1 MHRYRIPFRVS
12 GMTPARFDALNTR
25 AAALI
30 REGKTVIN
38 LGQALPHFGPPPSAI
53 RAARDGLAQR
63 DVHVYSE
70 DAGRRS
76 LREAL
81 CTRLFES
88 HGIDATP
95 DEVIITAGG
104 NQAFAL
110 AAMSLL
116 DSGDE
121 VLLPAPYFVN
131 HEMMLRGVGAVA
143 KPVSVSEQDRFAVR
157 WSDLAPQ
164 VTPRT
169 RAVVFC
175 NPSNPTGAVT
185 RECDQREIVCEL
197 AARGIVA
204 IVDETY
210 MHFVYEEQRHASA
223 AAVPDWRDAVV
234 LVNTFSKSFGMTGWR
249 IGYMIAPP
257 DVCAQA
263 IKIQD
268 AMVICAPAIAQVA
281 VEATIRHDWTYPLSF
296 RDEFAARRSILMREL
311 SSIPH
316 LRWTPTDGAFFAFV
330 RVDGCTDS
338 DRLADELLEQTQVVT
353 IPGRTFG
360 EAGEGYLR
368 ISYGA
373 VDARDLKESMSRLRR
388 FFDRW
393 SP

>member
-1 MHRYRIPFRVS
+1 MRL
-12 GMTPARFDALNTR
+12 ARFDALNTR

-30 REGKTVIN
+30 RQGKTVIN
-38 LGQALPHFGPPPSAI
+38 LGQALPHFGPPESAI
-53 RAARDGLAQR
+53 RAARDGLAHG

-70 DAGRRS
+70 DAGRGS

-88 HGIDATP
+88 HRIDATP

-110 AAMSLL
+110 ASMTLL
-116 DSGDE
+116 DPGDD

-131 HEMMLRGVGAVA
+131 HEMMLRGVGAVP
-143 KPVSVSEQDRFAVR
+143 KPVSLSERDRFAVR
-157 WSDLAPQ
+157 WSELAPH

-169 RAVVFC
+169 RAVVLC
-175 NPSNPTGAVT
+175 NPSNPTGAII
-185 RECDQREIVCEL
+185 RESDLGEMVYEL

-249 IGYMIAPP
+249 IGYMIAPR
-257 DVCAQA
+257 DVCAEA

-268 AMVICAPAIAQVA
+268 AMVICAPTIAQVA
-281 VEATIRHDWTYPLSF
+281 VEAAIRHEWTYPLSF
-296 RDEFAARRSILMREL
+296 HQEFAARRSILIREL
-311 SSIPH
+311 SSIAH
-316 LRWTPTDGAFFAFV
+316 LHWTPTDGAFFAFV

-338 DRLADELLEQTQVVT
+338 DRLANELLEQTQVVT

-360 EAGEGYLR
+360 EEGEGYLR

-373 VDARDLKESMSRLRR
+373 VDGRDLREGMSRLRR
-388 FFDRW
+388 FFDRRR
-393 SP
+393 S

>member
-1 MHRYRIPFRVS
+1 
-12 GMTPARFDALNTR
+12 MTLSRFDALNAR

-30 REGKTVIN
+30 RQGNAVIN
-38 LGQALPHFGPPPSAI
+38 FGQALPHFGPPESAI
-53 RAARDGLAQR
+53 RAARDGLVHP
-63 DVHVYSE
+63 DVHVYSA
-70 DAGRRS
+70 DAGRTS

-81 CTRLFES
+81 CTRLLES

-110 AAMSLL
+110 AAMTLL
-116 DSGDE
+116 DPGDE
-121 VLLPAPYFVN
+121 VLLPEPHFVN
-131 HEMMLRGVGAVA
+131 HEMMLRGVGAMP
-143 KPVSVSEQDRFAVR
+143 KPVSLNEQDRFTVR
-157 WSDLAPQ
+157 WSELASQ
-164 VTPRT
+164 VTART
-169 RAVVFC
+169 RAVILC
-175 NPSNPTGAVT
+175 NPSNPTGAII
-185 RECDQREIVCEL
+185 RENDQREIVHEL

-210 MHFVYEEQRHASA
+210 MDFVYEEQRHASA
-223 AAVPDWRDAVV
+223 AAVPHWRDAVV

-249 IGYMIAPP
+249 IGYMIAPR
-257 DVCAQA
+257 DVCADA

-268 AMVICAPAIAQVA
+268 AMVICAPTIAQVA
-281 VEATIRHDWTYPLSF
+281 VEAAIRHDWTYPLLY
-296 RDEFAARRSILMREL
+296 RDEFAARRSILIQEL

-316 LRWTPTDGAFFAFV
+316 LHWTPTDGGFFAFV

-338 DRLADELLEQTQVVT
+338 NRLADELLEQAHLVT

-360 EAGEGYLR
+360 EAGEGFLR

-373 VDARDLKESMSRLRR
+373 VVTRDLREGMSRFRK

-393 SP
+393 RP

>member
-1 MHRYRIPFRVS
+1 MHRYRIPHRVS
-12 GMTPARFDALNTR
+12 GITLARFDTLNTR
-25 AAALI
+25 AAMLV
-30 REGKTVIN
+30 RQGHTVIN
-38 LGQALPHFGPPPSAI
+38 LGQALPHFGPPESAI
-53 RAARDGLAQR
+53 RAARDGLACR

-70 DAGRRS
+70 DAGRGS

-81 CTRLFES
+81 CARLSEH

-110 AAMSLL
+110 AAMTLL
-116 DSGDE
+116 DPGDE

-131 HEMMLRGVGAVA
+131 HEMMLRGVGAVP
-143 KPVSVSEQDRFAVR
+143 KPVSLSEQDRFAVR
-157 WSDLAPQ
+157 WSELAPH

-169 RAVVFC
+169 RAVVLC
-175 NPSNPTGAVT
+175 NPSNPTGAII
-185 RECDQREIVCEL
+185 RERDQCALVCEL
-197 AARGIVA
+197 AVRGIVA

-223 AAVPDWRDAVV
+223 AAVPGWRDAVV

-249 IGYMIAPP
+249 IGYMIAPR
-257 DVCAQA
+257 DVCTEA

-268 AMVICAPAIAQVA
+268 AMVICAPTIAQVA
-281 VEATIRHDWTYPLSF
+281 VEAAIRHDWTYPLSF
-296 RDEFAARRSILMREL
+296 RDEFAARRSILIQEL

-316 LRWTPTDGAFFAFV
+316 LHWPPTDGAFFAFV

-338 DRLADELLEQTQVVT
+338 DRLADELLEQVHVVT

-360 EAGEGYLR
+360 EAGEGCLR

-373 VDARDLKESMSRLRR
+373 VDARALQEGTSRLRR

-393 SP
+393 RP